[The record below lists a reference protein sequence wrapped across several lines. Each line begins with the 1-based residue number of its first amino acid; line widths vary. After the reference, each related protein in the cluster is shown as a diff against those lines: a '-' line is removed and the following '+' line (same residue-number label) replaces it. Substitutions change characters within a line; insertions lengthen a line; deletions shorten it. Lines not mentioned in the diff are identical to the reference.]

1 MPANAGKRVAMKS
14 FKWGC
19 LLAVL
24 VVMTGCGEPVMPPT
38 GPLTAVP
45 GERALEGDPWVPS
58 DLWAPLRPLW
68 GDVSGWGQPPGHHAV
83 LAVAVHG
90 RRDPRVPAPCVAGLS
105 RTVTISGPVIWGF
118 APGTSV
124 PARFTCVGGR
134 FLCLPFQP
142 GCPAIERDAGCR

>member
-1 MPANAGKRVAMKS
+1 MLVKEVAMKS

-83 LAVAVHG
+83 LAGQCMVDATRACQRPVSPVCRDGDDLGPCNLGFCPGDVRACTLHVRWRPLPLFALPAGVPGDRAG
-90 RRDPRVPAPCVAGLS
+90 R
-105 RTVTISGPVIWGF
+105 
-118 APGTSV
+118 
-124 PARFTCVGGR
+124 
-134 FLCLPFQP
+134 
-142 GCPAIERDAGCR
+142 GCR